1 MKTDVFFKALEHVNE
16 ANENVALCCSL
27 QYMSPADDSKVTSA
41 NGVIFARYSILK
53 FKYFLYQLFCVSAVR
68 SKRTD
73 FGPHDWHSMPVSG
86 AQTWLVVPGLEPGTE
101 YQFSVLAQNKLGTG
115 PFSEV
120 VTVNTTGEQIFFFH
134 SSSQPSKN
142 KQSDLGQVLELI
154 RDMTRQVL
162 SPKFNRCSLENDAK
176 KGLCEIRVMISRSTY
191 I

>member
-1 MKTDVFFKALEHVNE
+1 MLRRARCFQKQISLRNAAHRARRQTFSLKLCSMSTKNA
-16 ANENVALCCSL
+16 ALCCRN
-27 QYMSPADDSKVTSA
+27 YYYYYHYYAIV
-41 NGVIFARYSILK
+41 RYSN

-134 SSSQPSKN
+134 SSSQALQK
-142 KQSDLGQVLELI
+142 
-154 RDMTRQVL
+154 
-162 SPKFNRCSLENDAK
+162 
-176 KGLCEIRVMISRSTY
+176 
-191 I
+191 